1 MAEVQGG
8 DPKKL
13 NYDSCNNKWYWGYR
27 RVALRL
33 MEIREIFGKV
43 WGETKRVRGVL
54 AGQVCS

>member
-1 MAEVQGG
+1 
-8 DPKKL
+8 
-13 NYDSCNNKWYWGYR
+13 
-27 RVALRL
+27 LRL